1 MNILID
7 KLPTSVV
14 IDGVEYKINSDF
26 RTSILFSLLMEDEE
40 VNEQDKILGAL
51 QLYYDVIP
59 SNINS
64 AIDEIINF
72 YLCNEINNITSSSS
86 EKNKS
91 NKKVLDYDIDS
102 NYIYSAFLTQYNI
115 DLQDIEY
122 LHWWK
127 FKAML
132 DSLNDDLMLCKI
144 IKFRS
149 IDVSKIQDKEQKKYY
164 QKMQKMYE
172 IKEKISEEELKQ
184 LEEWKNY
191 LT

>member
-26 RTSILFSLLMEDEE
+26 RTSILFSLLIEDND

-59 SNINS
+59 NNINS
-64 AIDEIINF
+64 AIDKIINF
-72 YLCNEINNITSSSS
+72 YLCNDNNTSSGSS
-86 EKNKS
+86 KNKS
-91 NKKVLDYDIDS
+91 NKKVLDYEIDS
-102 NYIYSAFLTQYNI
+102 NYIYSAFLTQYHI

-132 DSLNDDLMLCKI
+132 ESLNDDLMLSKI

-164 QKMQKMYE
+164 QKMQKIYE

>member
-26 RTSILFSLLMEDEE
+26 RTSILFSLLMEDRD

-59 SNINS
+59 NNINS
-64 AIDEIINF
+64 AIDKIINF
-72 YLCNEINNITSSSS
+72 YLCNDNNNTSSGSS
-86 EKNKS
+86 KNKS
-91 NKKVLDYDIDS
+91 NKKVLDYEIDS

-132 DSLNDDLMLCKI
+132 ESLNDDLMLCKI

>member
-26 RTSILFSLLMEDEE
+26 RTSILFSLLIEDND

-59 SNINS
+59 NNINS
-64 AIDEIINF
+64 AIDKIINF
-72 YLCNEINNITSSSS
+72 YLCNDNNTSSGSS
-86 EKNKS
+86 KNKS
-91 NKKVLDYDIDS
+91 NKKVLDYEIDS
-102 NYIYSAFLTQYNI
+102 NYIYSAFLTQYHI

-132 DSLNDDLMLCKI
+132 ESLNDDLMLSKI

>member
-26 RTSILFSLLMEDEE
+26 RTSILFSLLIEDND

-59 SNINS
+59 NNINS
-64 AIDEIINF
+64 AIDKIINF
-72 YLCNEINNITSSSS
+72 YLCNDNNNTSSGSS
-86 EKNKS
+86 KNKS

-132 DSLNDDLMLCKI
+132 ESLNDDLMLCKI

>member
-26 RTSILFSLLMEDEE
+26 RTSILFSLLMEDND

-59 SNINS
+59 NNINS

-72 YLCNEINNITSSSS
+72 YLCNDNNNTSSNST
-86 EKNKS
+86 KNKS

-115 DLQDIEY
+115 DLQDIKY

>member
-26 RTSILFSLLMEDEE
+26 RTSILFSLLIEDND

-59 SNINS
+59 NNINS
-64 AIDEIINF
+64 AIDGIINF
-72 YLCNEINNITSSSS
+72 YLCNDNNNTSSGSL
-86 EKNKS
+86 KNKS
-91 NKKVLDYDIDS
+91 NKKVLDYEIDS
-102 NYIYSAFLTQYNI
+102 NYIYSAFLTQYHI

-132 DSLNDDLMLCKI
+132 ESLNDDLMLSKI

>member
-26 RTSILFSLLMEDEE
+26 RTSILFSLLMEDRD

-59 SNINS
+59 NNINS
-64 AIDEIINF
+64 AIDKIINF
-72 YLCNEINNITSSSS
+72 YLCNDNNNTSSGSS
-86 EKNKS
+86 KNKS
-91 NKKVLDYDIDS
+91 NKKVLDYEIDS

-132 DSLNDDLMLCKI
+132 ESLNDDLMLCKI

-164 QKMQKMYE
+164 QKMQKIYE

>member
-26 RTSILFSLLMEDEE
+26 RTSILFSLLIEDND

-59 SNINS
+59 NNINS
-64 AIDEIINF
+64 AIDGIINF
-72 YLCNEINNITSSSS
+72 YLCNDNNNTFSGSS
-86 EKNKS
+86 KNKS
-91 NKKVLDYDIDS
+91 NKKVLDYEIDS

-132 DSLNDDLMLCKI
+132 ESLNDDLMLCKI

>member
-26 RTSILFSLLMEDEE
+26 RTSILFSLLMEDRD

-59 SNINS
+59 NNINS
-64 AIDEIINF
+64 AIDKIINF
-72 YLCNEINNITSSSS
+72 YLCNDNNNTSSGSS
-86 EKNKS
+86 KNKS
-91 NKKVLDYDIDS
+91 NKKVLDYEIDS

>member
-26 RTSILFSLLMEDEE
+26 RTSILFSLLIEDND

-59 SNINS
+59 NNINS
-64 AIDEIINF
+64 AIDKIINF
-72 YLCNEINNITSSSS
+72 YLCNDNNNTSSGSS
-86 EKNKS
+86 KNKS

-132 DSLNDDLMLCKI
+132 ESLNDDLMLCKI

-164 QKMQKMYE
+164 QKMQKIYE

>member
-26 RTSILFSLLMEDEE
+26 RTSILFSLLIEDND

-59 SNINS
+59 NNINS
-64 AIDEIINF
+64 AIDKIINF
-72 YLCNEINNITSSSS
+72 YLCNDNNNTSSGSS
-86 EKNKS
+86 KNKS

-132 DSLNDDLMLCKI
+132 ESLNDDLMLCKI

-164 QKMQKMYE
+164 QKMQKIYE

-184 LEEWKNY
+184 IEEWKNY

>member
-26 RTSILFSLLMEDEE
+26 RTSILFSLLIEDND

-59 SNINS
+59 NNINS
-64 AIDEIINF
+64 AIDGIINF
-72 YLCNEINNITSSSS
+72 YLCNDNNNTFSGSS
-86 EKNKS
+86 KNKS
-91 NKKVLDYDIDS
+91 NKKVLDYEIDS
-102 NYIYSAFLTQYNI
+102 NYIYSAFLTQYHI

-132 DSLNDDLMLCKI
+132 ESLNDDLMLCKI

>member
-26 RTSILFSLLMEDEE
+26 RTSILFSLLIEDND

-59 SNINS
+59 NNINS
-64 AIDEIINF
+64 AIDKIINF
-72 YLCNEINNITSSSS
+72 YLCNDNNNTSSGSS
-86 EKNKS
+86 KNKS
-91 NKKVLDYDIDS
+91 NKKVLDYEIDS
-102 NYIYSAFLTQYNI
+102 NYIYSAFLTQYHI

-132 DSLNDDLMLCKI
+132 ESLNDDLMLSKI